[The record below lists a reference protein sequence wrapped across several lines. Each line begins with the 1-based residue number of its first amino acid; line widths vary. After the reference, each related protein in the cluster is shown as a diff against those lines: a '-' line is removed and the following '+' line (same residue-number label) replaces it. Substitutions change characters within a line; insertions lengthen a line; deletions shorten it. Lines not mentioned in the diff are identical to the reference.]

1 MHKETYTRCLG
12 GEEQNKVKY
21 KKVFSY
27 DLKVPYKQADNV
39 GRASDFVISETMDVV
54 DLSQCVCNL
63 LYRE

>member
-12 GEEQNKVKY
+12 GEERNKVKY

-39 GRASDFVISETMDVV
+39 GRTSDFIISETMDVV